1 MFAAM
6 GAAMNPS
13 PQIDGRIARSQ
24 RTREAVVDALL
35 EILNE
40 GDLQPTAQ
48 RIAQRA
54 NVSLRLVFHHFE
66 DLETIYAEVQRRQI
80 ERTAPMLH
88 PAISP
93 NSPLNKRIIEMVAQ
107 RTRILEFVSPVRRH
121 AVLRA
126 PFAPTIA
133 KLLAGA
139 RELARDQIAEVFERE
154 LSAMP
159 AAERRDVLNA
169 LAVAMSWESWEFMR
183 RQQGQSEADARRVM
197 ERTVRAL
204 LAKRS

>member
-1 MFAAM
+1 M
-6 GAAMNPS
+6 GAAIPS
-13 PQIDGRIARSQ
+13 SPVDGRLARSQ

-35 EILNE
+35 ELLNE

-93 NSPLNKRIIEMVAQ
+93 TAPLNKRITEMVAQ
-107 RTRILEFVSPVRRH
+107 RTRILEFISPVRRH

-133 KLLAGA
+133 NLLAGA
-139 RELARDQIAEVFERE
+139 REMARDQIAEVFERE
-154 LSAMP
+154 LIAMP

-197 ERTVRAL
+197 ERTIRAL

>member
-1 MFAAM
+1 M
-6 GAAMNPS
+6 GAAINPP
-13 PQIDGRIARSQ
+13 PQTDGRIARSQ
-24 RTREAVVDALL
+24 RTRVAVVDALL
-35 EILNE
+35 ELLNE

-66 DLETIYAEVQRRQI
+66 DLETIYTEVQRRQI
-80 ERTAPMLH
+80 ERTAPMFL

-93 NSPLNKRIIEMVAQ
+93 TAPLNKRVTELVAQ
-107 RTRILEFVSPVRRH
+107 RTRILEFISPVRRH

-133 KLLAGA
+133 NLLAGA
-139 RELARDQIAEVFERE
+139 REMARDQIAEVFERE
-154 LSAMP
+154 LIAMP

-197 ERTVRAL
+197 ERTIRAL

>member
-1 MFAAM
+1 M
-6 GAAMNPS
+6 GAAINPP
-13 PQIDGRIARSQ
+13 PQIDGRIARSV

-35 EILNE
+35 ELLNE

-66 DLETIYAEVQRRQI
+66 DLETIYTEVQRRQI
-80 ERTAPMLH
+80 ERTAPMFH

-93 NSPLNKRIIEMVAQ
+93 AGPLTKRVTELVAQ
-107 RTRILEFVSPVRRH
+107 RTRILEFISPVRRH

-139 RELARDQIAEVFERE
+139 REMARDQVAEVFERE
-154 LSAMP
+154 LNAMP
-159 AAERRDVLNA
+159 VAERRDVLNA
-169 LAVAMSWESWEFMR
+169 LAVAMSWEAWEFMR

-204 LAKRS
+204 LTKRS

>member
-1 MFAAM
+1 M
-6 GAAMNPS
+6 GAAINPP
-13 PQIDGRIARSQ
+13 PQIDGRIARSV

-35 EILNE
+35 ELLNE

-66 DLETIYAEVQRRQI
+66 DLETIYTEVQRRQI
-80 ERTAPMLH
+80 ERTAPMFH

-93 NSPLNKRIIEMVAQ
+93 AGPLNRRITELVAQ
-107 RTRILEFVSPVRRH
+107 RTRILEFISPVRRH

-126 PFAPTIA
+126 PFAQTIA

-139 RELARDQIAEVFERE
+139 REMARDQIAEVFERE

-169 LAVAMSWESWEFMR
+169 LAVAMSWEAWEFMR
-183 RQQGQSEADARRVM
+183 RQQGQSETDARRVV
-197 ERTVRAL
+197 ERTIRAL
-204 LAKRS
+204 LVKRS

>member
-88 PAISP
+88 PAISS